1 MDIKTKINEDMKAAM
16 KSGDKAL
23 RDLLRTLS
31 AAMKQAEIDGQKE
44 IGDDEAMQILKK
56 ELKKRQETIADLEKM
71 GRTAEQETYEH
82 GVIEAYLP
90 AQLDRAQIEALARE
104 AIAESGAT
112 SAKDMGAVMKVL
124 MPRLKGA
131 ADGKLVNE
139 VVKALLP

>member
-1 MDIKTKINEDMKAAM
+1 MNIKDKINDDMKAAM
-16 KSGDKAL
+16 KGGDKPL

-31 AAMKQAEIDGQKE
+31 AAMKQAEVDGQKE
-44 IGDDEAMQILKK
+44 IGDEEAIQILKK

-71 GRTAEQETYEH
+71 GRPAEQEAYEQ
-82 GVIEAYLP
+82 GVIESYLP
-90 AQLDRAQIEALARE
+90 AQLDRAKIEALARE

-112 SAKDMGAVMKVL
+112 SAKEMGAVMKVL